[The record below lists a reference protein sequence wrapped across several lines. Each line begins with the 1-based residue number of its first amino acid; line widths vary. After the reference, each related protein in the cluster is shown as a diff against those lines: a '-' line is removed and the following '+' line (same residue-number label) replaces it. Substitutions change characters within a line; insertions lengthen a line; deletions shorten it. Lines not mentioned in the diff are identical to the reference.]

1 MIEGYHIFGFRMVEN
16 EIQTQTKMSS
26 SKILLG
32 SVALLTG
39 AVIYEK
45 NKSPAVVKRKDELE
59 SWKYANN
66 NNGYSGRRLASDSE
80 RLEQFGKNVDAQQYD
95 GRHNLL
101 EHDPRNSY
109 NSHDGNIQNI
119 KNGFREDGESLKN
132 AVFHNHKNP
141 AAPDYGRNSRTTASN
156 IKNGFKE
163 DAESLKNAV
172 FQRSDDLQ
180 TAGKNKISSTLDEY
194 GNRSLLEKQLHSAE
208 DEVNSL
214 KRQLRSLGG
223 KGDFT
228 YDEQKAIDS
237 NKSLLSGF
245 GENASFFANEQY
257 ESVHGSPKDRFRT
270 HNLPLLFD
278 KDGKRL
284 TNEEILRI
292 QRDGLRGW
300 GENAGWFA
308 EEQYRNSKD
317 EVNDLKN
324 KAAEKGASLKKDFS
338 SAKEQTK
345 DKADELVSWGS
356 NKVDAAGEKL
366 SDINQSAKG
375 SISDAKDDF
384 KEAKDDWKRWGTAKV
399 NESEDKLKDIHESAN
414 ENTKSWWNWS
424 KDQTDEHLQNAK
436 NKSLD
441 LTDDALK
448 HSSKG
453 FSKASDTLEEQR
465 DLLNQKKN

>member
-1 MIEGYHIFGFRMVEN
+1 
-16 EIQTQTKMSS
+16 MSS

-45 NKSPAVVKRKDELE
+45 NKHPAAVNRKDELE
-59 SWKYANN
+59 SWKYAKNN
-66 NNGYSGRRLASDSE
+66 NAYPGSRQASNSE
-80 RLEQFGKNVDAQQYD
+80 KLEQFGKNVDAQQYD

-101 EHDPRNSY
+101 AHDKRDDYDLNYSKAG
-109 NSHDGNIQNI
+109 GNIENI
-119 KNGFREDGESLKN
+119 KKGFKEDGESLKN
-132 AVFHNHKNP
+132 AVFHNHQNP
-141 AAPDYGRNSRTTASN
+141 VVSDYGRNNRTTASN
-156 IKNGFKE
+156 IKNGFRE

-172 FQRSDDLQ
+172 FQRSDDFQ
-180 TAGKNKISSTLDEY
+180 AAGKNVKNNISSKYDSVKSDLSSKADEF
-194 GNRSLLEKQLHSAE
+194 GNRSLLEKQLQSAE

-214 KRQLRSLGG
+214 KKQLRSLGG
-223 KGDFT
+223 RGDFT

-270 HNLPLLFD
+270 NNLPALFD

-284 TNEEILRI
+284 SNEEILRI

-308 EEQYRNSKD
+308 EEQYRNSKED
-317 EVNDLKN
+317 VENLKK
-324 KAAEKGASLKKDFS
+324 KAAEKGASLKEDLN

-356 NKVDAAGEKL
+356 NKVDAAGDKI
-366 SDINQSAKG
+366 SDINQNAKD
-375 SISDAKDDF
+375 SISDAKHDF
-384 KEAKDDWKRWGTAKV
+384 KEAKDDWKKWGTAKV
-399 NESEDKLKDIHESAN
+399 NESEDKLKDIHENAR

-424 KDQTDEHLQNAK
+424 KDQTDEHLTNAK

-441 LTDDALK
+441 VADDVLEN
-448 HSSKG
+448 SSKG

-465 DLLNQKKN
+465 DLLNKKKN